1 MPSRSSRHRARE
13 ASRNENILP
22 ENRKTKKD
30 LIAEELKVLIG
41 SGELPRGTRIQQ
53 DELAARFDTSIT
65 PVREAMR
72 QLEAQG
78 LLVSEPHRGVRVA
91 EANLDEVK
99 GVYVA
104 RRLLE
109 PYAAQRATLRVSR
122 RDLDQ
127 AEALVKTMATARRA
141 KDEPAALHAN
151 REFHFLFYN
160 RCGIPALSRIID
172 GLWLSFPWDI
182 LQVIPGRIDRS
193 IDEHRAMVEAV
204 RVGDVVVVKDAF
216 EAHITHSY
224 LSLCTHL
231 SKGTDDPFDLT
242 VD

>member
-1 MPSRSSRHRARE
+1 MAKD
-13 ASRNENILP
+13 
-22 ENRKTKKD
+22 RKTKKD
-30 LIAEELKVLIG
+30 LIAEELKMLIG
-41 SGELPRGTRIQQ
+41 SGELPRGARIQQ

-99 GVYVA
+99 GVYLA

-122 RDLDQ
+122 RDLDRAGELIQ
-127 AEALVKTMATARRA
+127 GMAEARKASDDRGVR
-141 KDEPAALHAN
+141 EAN
-151 REFHFLFYN
+151 REFHFLFYE
-160 RCGIPALSRIID
+160 RCGVASLARVID
-172 GLWLSFPWDI
+172 GLWMSYPWDV
-182 LQVIPGRIDRS
+182 LGVISGRIDKS
-193 IDEHRAMVEAV
+193 IEEHHAMVGAV
-204 RVGDVVVVKDAF
+204 RNGDVEEVRAAF
-216 EAHITHSY
+216 EGHIRTSF
-224 LSLCTHL
+224 LSLCQHL
-231 SKGTDDPFDLT
+231 TGEVPDDPFDLS

>member
-1 MPSRSSRHRARE
+1 MARE
-13 ASRNENILP
+13 
-22 ENRKTKKD
+22 RKTKKD
-30 LIAEELKVLIG
+30 LIAEELKLLIG

-99 GVYVA
+99 GVYIA

-109 PYAAQRATLRVSR
+109 PYAAQRATLRISR
-122 RDLDQ
+122 RDLDR
-127 AEALVKTMATARRA
+127 AEQLVDTMAKARSG
-141 KDEPAALHAN
+141 KKSQALEAN
-151 REFHFLFYN
+151 RDFHFLFYDL
-160 RCGIPALSRIID
+160 CGIPSLSRIID
-172 GLWLSFPWDI
+172 GLWLAFPWDI

-193 IDEHRAMVEAV
+193 IDEHRAMVAAV
-204 RVGDVVVVKDAF
+204 REGDVRHVHELF
-216 EAHITHSY
+216 EEHIRHSY
-224 LSLCTHL
+224 ISLCSHL
-231 SKGTDDPFDLT
+231 SEQEADPFDLEI
-242 VD
+242 D

>member
-1 MPSRSSRHRARE
+1 MA
-13 ASRNENILP
+13 
-22 ENRKTKKD
+22 ENRTTKKD
-30 LIAEELKVLIG
+30 MIAEELKSLIG

-122 RDLDQ
+122 RDLDR
-127 AEALVKTMATARRA
+127 ADELIRRMAKARKA
-141 KDEPAALHAN
+141 KDGRGVREAN
-151 REFHFLFYN
+151 REFHFLFYEH
-160 RCGIPALSRIID
+160 CGVPSLARLID
-172 GLWLSFPWDI
+172 GLWLSYPWDV
-182 LQVIPGRIDRS
+182 LGVVSGRIDRS
-193 IDEHRAMVEAV
+193 IEEHRAIVDAV
-204 RVGDVVVVKDAF
+204 RAGNVGRVESVFA
-216 EAHITHSY
+216 EHIRTSF
-224 LSLCTHL
+224 LSLCEHL
-231 SKGTDDPFDLT
+231 TGEVPEDPFDLAA
-242 VD
+242 D